1 MKRILSIIVAL
12 VATIT
17 VGAQNIAV
25 VNPSNT
31 TKIYQTLDEAIINA
45 EAGSIIYIPGG
56 GFAVTDNA
64 KIDKKLTIM
73 GVSHRGDTDNVDGN
87 TVISGNLNFIK
98 GASHSAVMGVFVSGN
113 VNVTDSVANFTMRYY
128 RRNKHQLVEK

>member
-45 EAGSIIYIPGG
+45 FYSFYSLAYADLWSYLPYLIE
-56 GFAVTDNA
+56 
-64 KIDKKLTIM
+64 
-73 GVSHRGDTDNVDGN
+73 
-87 TVISGNLNFIK
+87 
-98 GASHSAVMGVFVSGN
+98 
-113 VNVTDSVANFTMRYY
+113 
-128 RRNKHQLVEK
+128 